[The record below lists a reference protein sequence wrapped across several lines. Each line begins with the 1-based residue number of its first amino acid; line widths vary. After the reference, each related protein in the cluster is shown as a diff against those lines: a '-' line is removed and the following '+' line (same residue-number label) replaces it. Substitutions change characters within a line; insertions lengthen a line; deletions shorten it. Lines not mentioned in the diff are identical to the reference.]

1 MAPSGLQAHNQNHAG
16 LPPGINPQVRP
27 QCSPRWGRFLR
38 SGDLRVTEGI
48 FQERTSKNRER
59 LKAERLAREAAG
71 GSHRRHSGSERVIA
85 KGPKE
90 TAPVRGR
97 AGAARCVGA
106 EKQVRHIHLVAR
118 RSVPGDSLI
127 RVTPFRQS
135 RLPAHRR
142 RVGVEQIG

>member
-85 KGPKE
+85 KVQKKRPQLGGEPGPQD
-90 TAPVRGR
+90 A
-97 AGAARCVGA
+97 
-106 EKQVRHIHLVAR
+106 
-118 RSVPGDSLI
+118 SVPKNRSG
-127 RVTPFRQS
+127 TFTC
-135 RLPAHRR
+135 
-142 RVGVEQIG
+142 

>member
-38 SGDLRVTEGI
+38 GDYFRVNRRHFLRTASAS
-48 FQERTSKNRER
+48 RPS
-59 LKAERLAREAAG
+59 
-71 GSHRRHSGSERVIA
+71 GSHGSRRRQPPASFRVRKSNC

-90 TAPVRGR
+90 TAPARGR

-106 EKQVRHIHLVAR
+106 EKQIRHIHLVAR

-135 RLPAHRR
+135 RLLAHRR

>member
-59 LKAERLAREAAG
+59 LKAERLAREAA
-71 GSHRRHSGSERVIA
+71 ERANPPEPKA
-85 KGPKE
+85 KVKAKPKKKK
-90 TAPVRGR
+90 T
-97 AGAARCVGA
+97 
-106 EKQVRHIHLVAR
+106 
-118 RSVPGDSLI
+118 
-127 RVTPFRQS
+127 T
-135 RLPAHRR
+135 
-142 RVGVEQIG
+142 